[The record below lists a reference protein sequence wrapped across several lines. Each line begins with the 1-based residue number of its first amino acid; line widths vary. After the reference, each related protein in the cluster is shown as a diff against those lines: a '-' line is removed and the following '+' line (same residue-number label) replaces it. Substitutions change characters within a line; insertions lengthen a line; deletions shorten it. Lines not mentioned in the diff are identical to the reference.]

1 MSFVLFFFFF
11 FLSTISFIFFIS
23 SRYLF
28 SIIWTKKTQIL
39 RRETW
44 NGRSESKRRKS
55 AKFERDWD
63 AKKEVLWFVGLAW
76 IYDLWVWF
84 MLLVHYVWGNLWDD
98 DEDDEERD
106 EIILVLMIYGF
117 GLCWVCNVFEEIY
130 GMRRKMTKLEMG
142 CFGLCWV
149 CNIEG
154 DGDGDK

>member
-1 MSFVLFFFFF
+1 
-11 FLSTISFIFFIS
+11 
-23 SRYLF
+23 
-28 SIIWTKKTQIL
+28 
-39 RRETW
+39 
-44 NGRSESKRRKS
+44 
-55 AKFERDWD
+55 
-63 AKKEVLWFVGLAW
+63 
-76 IYDLWVWF
+76 

-130 GMRRKMTKLEMG
+130 GMRKKMMKPEMG

-149 CNIEG
+149 CDIEG